1 MTPPQERRIPAFGLR
16 RRGGGMVGWRD
27 ACLAAALITALE
39 AVCGRAPARA
49 EEQQA
54 DIQTAHP
61 CGGGEIARGVV
72 RNILDGRTFV
82 LGDGREVR
90 LAAIE
95 VPALATP
102 QGSAPSQG
110 RAAAA
115 ALDAL
120 AGGDEVVLRQGE
132 AGSDRYGRLLAY
144 GYVIRDGDQ
153 FLLQGELVAEGFARV
168 GDRVVRPCS
177 DDLLSREKS
186 ARADKLGLW
195 ADPYYEVL
203 NAELPGNVLAHQGQF
218 ALVEGKIASV
228 RESGPRIFVNFGR
241 RRSGDIT
248 VTILK
253 RKERTFAAAGPDLE
267 ALAGRSVRVRG
278 WIEQRGDDR
287 AWIEAER
294 PEQIEIGD

>member
-1 MTPPQERRIPAFGLR
+1 MAAWWVGGTRAWQRHSSAAF
-16 RRGGGMVGWRD
+16 
-27 ACLAAALITALE
+27 ITVLE

-49 EEQQA
+49 EEQQVE
-54 DIQTAHP
+54 IQTAHP

-72 RNILDGRTFV
+72 RKILDGRTFV

-90 LAAIE
+90 LVE
-95 VPALATP
+95 VPALASSP
-102 QGSAPSQG
+102 QGSAPSRG
-110 RAAAA
+110 RVAAA

-120 AGGDEVVLRQGE
+120 AGCDEVVLRQGE

-144 GYVIRDGDQ
+144 ADLIRDGDQ

-186 ARADKLGLW
+186 ARVDKLGLW

-203 NAELPGNVLAHQGQF
+203 NAELLGNVLAHRGQF

-228 RESGPRIFVNFGR
+228 REIGPRIFVNFGR

-253 RKERTFAAAGPDLE
+253 RNERTFAEASLDLK
-267 ALAGRSVRVRG
+267 ALAGRSVRARG
-278 WIEQRGDDR
+278 LDR
-287 AWIEAER
+287 ATR
-294 PEQIEIGD
+294 R

>member
-1 MTPPQERRIPAFGLR
+1 M
-16 RRGGGMVGWRD
+16 GWRD
-27 ACLAAALITALE
+27 ACLAAAFITLLE

-49 EEQQA
+49 EEQR
-54 DIQTAHP
+54 IGLQTAQP
-61 CGGGEIARGVV
+61 CGSGEIARGIV
-72 RNILDGRTFV
+72 RKILDGRTFV
-82 LGDGREVR
+82 LEDGREVR

-95 VPALATP
+95 VPALAA
-102 QGSAPSQG
+102 QGSASSQG

-120 AGGDEVVLRQGE
+120 AAGDEVVLRQGE
-132 AGSDRYGRLLAY
+132 TGSDRYGRLLGYA
-144 GYVIRDGDQ
+144 YVIRDDDQ
-153 FLLQGELVAEGFARV
+153 FLLQRELVAEGLARV
-168 GDRVVRPCS
+168 GDRVSRPCS
-177 DDLLSREKS
+177 NELLDREKA

-203 NAELPGNVLAHQGQF
+203 NAELPGNVLAHRGQF
-218 ALVEGKIASV
+218 ALIEGKIASV
-228 RESGPRIFVNFGR
+228 RESGPTIFVNFGR

-253 RKERTFAAAGPDLE
+253 RNERTFAAAGIDLK

>member
-1 MTPPQERRIPAFGLR
+1 MAAWWVGGTRAWQRHSSAAF
-16 RRGGGMVGWRD
+16 
-27 ACLAAALITALE
+27 ITVLE

-49 EEQQA
+49 EEQQV

-72 RNILDGRTFV
+72 RKIPDGRTFV

-90 LAAIE
+90 LVE
-95 VPALATP
+95 VPALASSP
-102 QGSAPSQG
+102 QGSAPSRG
-110 RAAAA
+110 RVAAA

-120 AGGDEVVLRQGE
+120 AGCDEVVLRQGE

-144 GYVIRDGDQ
+144 ADLIRDGDQ
-153 FLLQGELVAEGFARV
+153 FLLQGELVAEGFARA

-203 NAELPGNVLAHQGQF
+203 NAETPSDVLARQGRF
-218 ALVEGKIASV
+218 ALVEGKVVSV
-228 RESGPRIFVNFGR
+228 RESGATIYVNFGR
-241 RRSGDIT
+241 RWSEDFSVT
-248 VTILK
+248 VLK
-253 RKERTFAAAGPDLE
+253 RNERNFAAAGLDLQG
-267 ALAGRSVRVRG
+267 LAGRLIRVRG
-278 WIEQRGDDR
+278 VIEPRG
-287 AWIEAER
+287 ANGSPSIEALY
-294 PEQIEIGD
+294 PEQIETADGQ